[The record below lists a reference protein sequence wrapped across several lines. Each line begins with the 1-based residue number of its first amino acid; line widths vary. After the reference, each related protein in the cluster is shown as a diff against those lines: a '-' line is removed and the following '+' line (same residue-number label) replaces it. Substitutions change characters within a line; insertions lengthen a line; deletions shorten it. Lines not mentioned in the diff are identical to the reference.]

1 MVDAAGEVYPV
12 GQHLFLLYPQS
23 VGVPLDQIGQ
33 FPERLFR
40 AFKREWN
47 ILLVVDDLALEV
59 GHGYAD
65 VVPADVRPDKIPGSL
80 IKSEYAGTSAA
91 GCAGLPQILKKSV
104 LDQLSDESCHCR
116 YAGVEFLAE
125 FRDAEIPVVYAKTED
140 PLLHNGSLA
149 LDVVKE

>member
-1 MVDAAGEVYPV
+1 MTTETDLLSPENHAKSVLRLREDAQRLLEEARAKGERKDARSLEA
-12 GQHLFLLYPQS
+12 QLRN
-23 VGVPLDQIGQ
+23 VP
-33 FPERLFR
+33 
-40 AFKREWN
+40 
-47 ILLVVDDLALEV
+47 
-59 GHGYAD
+59 
-65 VVPADVRPDKIPGSL
+65 DVRPDKIPGSL
-80 IKSEYAGTSAA
+80 IKSEYAGASAA

-104 LDQLSDESCHCR
+104 LDQLSDEPCHCR

>member
-12 GQHLFLLYPQS
+12 GQHLFLLYPQR

-40 AFKREWN
+40 AFKRERN

-91 GCAGLPQILKKSV
+91 GCA
-104 LDQLSDESCHCR
+104 
-116 YAGVEFLAE
+116 E